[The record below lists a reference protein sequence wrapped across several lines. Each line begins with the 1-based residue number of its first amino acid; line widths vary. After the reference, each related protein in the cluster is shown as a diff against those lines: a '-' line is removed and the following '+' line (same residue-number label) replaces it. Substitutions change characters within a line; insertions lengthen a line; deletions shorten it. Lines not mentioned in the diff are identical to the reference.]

1 MKRAKRTVLILAACL
16 LLVSGTVTVCA
27 VSAEGNRKEPAVS
40 AGDSSCIMPEE
51 CLAEDMAIEAYV
63 RGEQEIG

>member
-1 MKRAKRTVLILAACL
+1 MKRAKRAVLILAACL
-16 LLVSGTVTVCA
+16 LLVSGAVTVCA